1 MGGNLSADGI
11 QVSLSPAQ
19 GARVYRLERLR
30 DTTMEEAPVS
40 GTQGSVGLFPQ
51 LVVAKVIGLG
61 RSHAL
66 FAHNAPLPQFIQSAH
81 HCIFTLCTGLRKH
94 DEGKF
99 APDNRGHVCHFAGQW
114 GELREPCS

>member
-1 MGGNLSADGI
+1 MRVDAHSDLAGTPVIGDGLPRETCALKVGGNLSADGI

-19 GARVYRLERLR
+19 GVRVYRLERLR

-61 RSHAL
+61 RSRAL
-66 FAHNAPLPQFIQSAH
+66 FAPNAPLPHFIPSPPP
-81 HCIFTLCTGLRKH
+81 CPFPLCT
-94 DEGKF
+94 
-99 APDNRGHVCHFAGQW
+99 AP
-114 GELREPCS
+114 